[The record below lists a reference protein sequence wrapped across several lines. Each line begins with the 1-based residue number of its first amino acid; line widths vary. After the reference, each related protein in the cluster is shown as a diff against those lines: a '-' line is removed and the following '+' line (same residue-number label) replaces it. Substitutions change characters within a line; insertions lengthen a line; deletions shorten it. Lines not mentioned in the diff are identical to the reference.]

1 MIDEG
6 LVLYFPCESSY
17 NNEELFE
24 FHVHGSKA
32 VVAAIFQEL
41 KGLGM
46 RMAERGEFTKR
57 AVLNGKLNLYQ
68 AEAINDLIRS
78 ESEFGRQIAIN
89 HLLGKNADYLA
100 TLRNKLVRSLA
111 KN

>member
-1 MIDEG
+1 
-6 LVLYFPCESSY
+6 
-17 NNEELFE
+17 
-24 FHVHGSKA
+24 
-32 VVAAIFQEL
+32 
-41 KGLGM
+41 M